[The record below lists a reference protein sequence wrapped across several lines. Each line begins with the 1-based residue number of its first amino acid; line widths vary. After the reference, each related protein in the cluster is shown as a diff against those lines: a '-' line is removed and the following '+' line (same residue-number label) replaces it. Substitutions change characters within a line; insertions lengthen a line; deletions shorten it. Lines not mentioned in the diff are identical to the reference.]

1 MSKYINRYYTLGKIF
16 EEPVDYD
23 LVKDFIEHYVKIAER
38 EGKKPAEVLQ
48 ALKNASMELN
58 DALMT
63 NCVKLQSELPSEI
76 SSIINTSDWVS
87 VPEAAKIY
95 GITDVTIRNYIKE
108 GLKHEKRSARKTVVS
123 MADMKRFITNPKPQK

>member
-1 MSKYINRYYTLGKIF
+1 MSKHINRYYTLGKIF

-23 LVKDFIEHYVKIAER
+23 LVKDFIEQYVKIAER

-76 SSIINTSDWVS
+76 SSIINTSDWMS

-123 MADMKRFITNPKPQK
+123 MADMKRFITNPKP